1 MRRFL
6 KFLHTMGTIG
16 LMGALAALLVLLA
29 ALPDPTTS
37 LSEYASLRTA
47 MGGIAAWLLLPSLAL
62 VLVSGL
68 WSMAIT
74 RAFHNAGWVLAKLA
88 LGVVMFKDVLL
99 SVQGPVQTEA
109 ARSAQALAGELD
121 PAVLGT
127 VMHNEWAAVWVVLL
141 IATANV
147 VLGVWR
153 PKFSRRRQARAKA
166 PNGARVST
174 AGSDTRPAA
183 QSEDPVA

>member
-1 MRRFL
+1 
-6 KFLHTMGTIG
+6 
-16 LMGALAALLVLLA
+16 
-29 ALPDPTTS
+29 
-37 LSEYASLRTA
+37 

-88 LGVVMFKDVLL
+88 LGVVMFKGVLL

-153 PKFSRRRQARAKA
+153 PKFSRRRQARSKA
-166 PNGARVST
+166 PNGARVSA
-174 AGSDTRPAA
+174 AGSDPRPVA